1 MTLYEFIK
9 MEQADFD
16 TFDTVFDICVT
27 VCEPYVCVEE
37 EEEYY
42 DKFYDF
48 ILKNVDVVE
57 KTGECTCI
65 CKWYDFI
72 KNNIE
77 VFRKAANDMWY
88 EGLVPD
94 NEEDLIYEWIK
105 DMEGWLAGYVS
116 EDSYKNFMEKYA
128 DKIKEGR

>member
-1 MTLYEFIK
+1 MTLYELLK
-9 MEQADFD
+9 MEQCDFD

-27 VCEPYVCVEE
+27 VCDPYVPDEGEE
-37 EEEYY
+37 EWF

-48 ILKNVDVVE
+48 IIKNVEVME

-77 VFRKAANDMWY
+77 VFRNAANDMWF
-88 EGLVPD
+88 EDCIPD

-105 DMEGWLAGYVS
+105 DIHLWLAGYGS
-116 EDSYKNFMEKYA
+116 ECEYKKFMKNYS
-128 DKIKEGR
+128 DKIKGV